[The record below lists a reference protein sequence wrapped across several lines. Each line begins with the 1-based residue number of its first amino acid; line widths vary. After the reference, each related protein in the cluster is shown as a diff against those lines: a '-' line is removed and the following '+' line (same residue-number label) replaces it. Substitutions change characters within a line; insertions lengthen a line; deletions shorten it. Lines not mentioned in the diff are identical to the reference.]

1 MDERRRTDRRQKDRL
16 LTEHQVAEMA
26 AVSINTIRH
35 WRQSRVLPSVKV
47 GKHPMIW
54 LSVFLR
60 VFQCTQ
66 GLSPL
71 ERAVLPAR
79 MPSSGTLG
87 GRHESA

>member
-1 MDERRRTDRRQKDRL
+1 MDERRKADRRQQDQL
-16 LTEHQVAEMA
+16 LTESQVAKMA

-60 VFQCTQ
+60 VFQSPM
-66 GLSPL
+66 GISPL
-71 ERAVLPAR
+71 ERAVLPVR

-87 GRHESA
+87 GRHEQA